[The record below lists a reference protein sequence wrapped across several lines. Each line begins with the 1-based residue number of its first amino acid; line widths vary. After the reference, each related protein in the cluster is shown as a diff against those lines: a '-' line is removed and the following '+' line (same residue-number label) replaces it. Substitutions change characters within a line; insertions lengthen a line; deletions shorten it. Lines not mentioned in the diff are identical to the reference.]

1 MQSAVST
8 AAVLDAAGGG
18 AATLDA
24 IAAPEVVVTVVVE
37 AMQSAVST
45 AAVLDAAGGGAA
57 TLDAIAAPEVIVTV
71 VVEAVQS
78 AAGTAAVLDAAGGGA
93 AALEAETAP
102 LEAEA
107 PATAAVISSS
117 VASRTRRFSV
127 KMQPTGSFCVSQV
140 LPAPVSSV
148 RLPGAKV
155 PVSRATEA
163 FPPIEAICC
172 ASARTI
178 ALLVAAAPGE
188 AGSYELRYTFCYSD
202 GRETRHTW
210 C

>member
-1 MQSAVST
+1 MVAV
-8 AAVLDAAGGG
+8 
-18 AATLDA
+18 LDA
-24 IAAPEVVVTVVVE
+24 IAAPEVSVIIMVIVVVE
-37 AMQSAVST
+37 AMQPDVSA
-45 AAVLDAAGGGAA
+45 AAVFDVAGGG
-57 TLDAIAAPEVIVTV
+57 V
-71 VVEAVQS
+71 
-78 AAGTAAVLDAAGGGA
+78 
-93 AALEAETAP
+93 AALEAGTVP
-102 LEAEA
+102 LEAET
-107 PATAAVISSS
+107 PATAAAISSS

-140 LPAPVSSV
+140 LPAPVLSV

-188 AGSYELRYTFCYSD
+188 AGSYEIHYIFCHSS
-202 GRETRHTW
+202 GREARHTW